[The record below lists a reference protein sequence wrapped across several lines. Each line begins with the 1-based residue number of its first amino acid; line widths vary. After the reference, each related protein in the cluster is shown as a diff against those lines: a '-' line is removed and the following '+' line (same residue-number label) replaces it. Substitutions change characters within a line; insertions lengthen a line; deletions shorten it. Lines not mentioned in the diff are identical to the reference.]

1 MDIIGRKLLVADL
14 DALVSRIGLQNIILN
29 VVTRREYTQNGSKL
43 YPPSYYPKITR
54 VIVRSCKICL
64 SMRLIHL

>member
-29 VVTRREYTQNGSKL
+29 VVTRRE
-43 YPPSYYPKITR
+43 
-54 VIVRSCKICL
+54 
-64 SMRLIHL
+64 

>member
-29 VVTRREYTQNGSKL
+29 VVTRREYRQNGSKL
-43 YPPSYYPKITR
+43 YPPSY
-54 VIVRSCKICL
+54 VL
-64 SMRLIHL
+64 S